1 MVLFGIFHSATW
13 RTSPRDLSA
22 FFTKQTQILTHNTIH
37 HILFFSFIISDH
49 IICPHHPHDC
59 PHGGGGGSSG
69 SSSSSSGSGSG
80 SGSDTATS
88 TTGTTGSS
96 TSNSNTGTSNSNTG
110 TSNTNTGSTNTGTV
124 QSTYSSETG
133 FDLYVSNGDGSY
145 TIFEEDNYENNQT
158 PELWY
163 EDDDGEWTR
172 FDLYYQNGE
181 DEYVEYNTGN
191 DGDGNEGDEDSDTPD
206 LWYKN
211 DDGEWTIFR
220 TSEEYYDYSKVSND
234 CDTETD
240 VDCVRDLKVN
250 AMLADLGIGVIGL
263 GGIAVI
269 GALVARSVS
278 HGLILPMDGI
288 DVFYMIHIIY
298 VFCLI

>member
-59 PHGGGGGSSG
+59 PHGGGGGGSSGSG
-69 SSSSSSGSGSG
+69 SSSSSSGSSSSSNTG
-80 SGSDTATS
+80 TS
-88 TTGTTGSS
+88 NTDTTGSS

-110 TSNTNTGSTNTGTV
+110 STNTGTA

-145 TIFEEDNYENNQT
+145 TIFEEDNYQNNT

-191 DGDGNEGDEDSDTPD
+191 DGDGDGEDNDTPD

-211 DDGEWTIFR
+211 DEGEWTIFR

-278 HGLILPMDGI
+278 HVLILPMDGI
-288 DVFYMIHIIY
+288 DVVYMI
-298 VFCLI
+298 